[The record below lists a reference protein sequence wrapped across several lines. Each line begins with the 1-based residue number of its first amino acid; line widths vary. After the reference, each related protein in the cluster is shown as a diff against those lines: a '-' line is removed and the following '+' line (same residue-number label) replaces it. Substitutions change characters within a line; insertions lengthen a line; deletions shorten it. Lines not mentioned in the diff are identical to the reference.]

1 MRIPGISHLVDGG
14 NLPNSVLLLIGPVG
28 AGKTMYCRQFFIDGL
43 DNGDHCIY
51 ISSTLA
57 ENQYK
62 NLFASRIGLPEHSV
76 FINPYLIEGQDNEKL
91 GIALEKINDIID
103 SILTNRTTTNGMNI
117 SGAVSTNNYTN
128 RTILLIID
136 SLTHLFAIFGES
148 PVINFVTQLYFLL
161 KKIEGKAIFTL
172 TTPSPN
178 EYVTL
183 SSILDGILEMKLE
196 GDNVLTRNI
205 RMLSIKG
212 LHHNPSWIDFT
223 ISNDGSLIFA
233 DRSASL
239 HCYYL

>member
-1 MRIPGISHLVDGG
+1 MRIPGISHLVEGG

-28 AGKTMYCRQFFIDGL
+28 AGKTMYCRQFFIVGL

-62 NLFASRIGLPEHSV
+62 NLFASRIGLLEHSV

-148 PVINFVTQLYFLL
+148 PVINFVTQ
-161 KKIEGKAIFTL
+161 
-172 TTPSPN
+172 
-178 EYVTL
+178 
-183 SSILDGILEMKLE
+183 
-196 GDNVLTRNI
+196 
-205 RMLSIKG
+205 
-212 LHHNPSWIDFT
+212 
-223 ISNDGSLIFA
+223 
-233 DRSASL
+233 
-239 HCYYL
+239 